1 MANQKKRKTNRTR
14 MKAERQDYRMGGR
27 VGYAKGD
34 VVIDPRTGRPS
45 RAIQDIA
52 NPESNIEKNVTIN
65 VPQQAMAGE
74 PLQAQVTAQDLRS
87 ALQNYTPPVTTQ
99 QPIALQGEAT
109 TPITPPTQAKIGT
122 QQYIPTQQD
131 LQAAVQERGRLAA
144 EQAGIETRGRDT
156 LETDREGWWTQY
168 GYGSAQEA
176 LQTGRF
182 QMDPTTRQWV
192 LKTATSTTT
201 SPITQQTFEAERRQ
215 RMIETGREAK
225 AIARGEIPEGM
236 IPTQEIVS
244 VPTGPEYESEAIQL
258 AQRKGVTPEYV
269 KQVGLET
276 VKQME
281 DVAKVAAPK
290 PLTTAQMEAAQV
302 TEAPEVTAARAALS
316 PEALAEAARVERVE
330 PIEAAKVEIIP
341 GALTERV
348 VGALSPE
355 AKAQAAQVA
364 GTTLSRITRAKK
376 QLSNAGVSDEDI
388 AELGNDPEALE
399 TRLADFSETQR
410 GIIAGLPQEA
420 LVSNQLDSL
429 LKGIEE
435 GEIPTWAGP
444 AVASVEAML
453 AQRGLSASTVGRDA
467 LFNAI
472 IQSAI
477 PLAQSNAQAIQQSV
491 SQQRS
496 IEAQVELTNAQ
507 FRQQTALSNADK
519 VFQLNMAQFSSD
531 QQIAL
536 SNSKFLQTVGL
547 TEASMEQQ
555 SVMQNAVL
563 MSQANLAE
571 ADFYQKAQIQNAQS
585 FLQMDVQ
592 NLNNQQQANILK
604 AQQQQQILLSNQSAQ
619 NAARQFNAAS
629 ENQTQQFMASL
640 SSQVEQFNAQ
650 QVNAANQFNVQQQ
663 NAAEARRVANQLEI
677 NKANAAIVNQTKQFN
692 EQIEFN
698 RVTFNAQN
706 AQAIEQSNIEWRRKA
721 NLANT
726 VAQNEAN
733 RLNTQ
738 NAFGLS
744 SQAQAFL
751 WQELRDQAD
760 YDFKWA
766 VSSADRKVNAMIA
779 AASTEGEAA
788 KNWSTNFNNVSS
800 TLDRLFG

>member
-1 MANQKKRKTNRTR
+1 MAKKKSKRTR
-14 MKAERQDYRMGGR
+14 YTTGGRVDMSKGGR
-27 VGYAKGD
+27 VGFAEGD
-34 VVIDPRTGRPS
+34 VVIDPRTGKAVP
-45 RAIQDIA
+45 AIRTT
-52 NPESNIEKNVTIN
+52 PETSMEQNVTPN

-74 PLQAQVTAQDLRS
+74 PTNISQQ
-87 ALQNYTPPVTTQ
+87 PVQ
-99 QPIALQGEAT
+99 KPIALQGEAT
-109 TPITPPTQAKIGT
+109 TPITPPTQAQIGT
-122 QQYIPTQQD
+122 QQYIPTQED
-131 LQAAVQERGRLAA
+131 IQAAAQERGRLAA
-144 EQAGIETRGRDT
+144 EQAGIGTTGRDT
-156 LETDREGWWTQY
+156 FETDREGWWTQY

-182 QMDPTTRQWV
+182 QMDPVTRQWV
-192 LKTATSTTT
+192 LKQDTTT
-201 SPITQQTFEAERRQ
+201 TTTAPLTQETFEAERRQ
-215 RMIETGREAK
+215 RMIETGREAG

-269 KQVGLET
+269 KEVGLET
-276 VKQME
+276 VRQME
-281 DVAKVAAPK
+281 DVAEVTAPT
-290 PLTTAQMEAAQV
+290 PLTAAQMEAAQI
-302 TEAPEVTAARAALS
+302 TEAPEVTAARAAVS

-348 VGALSPE
+348 IGSLSTE

-399 TRLADFSETQR
+399 ARLADFSEAQR

-429 LKGIEE
+429 LAGIEE

-571 ADFYQKAQIQNAQS
+571 ADFYQKAQIQNAQA

-592 NLNNQQQANILK
+592 NLNNQQQANVLK

-698 RVTFNAQN
+698 RVSFNAQN

-733 RLNTQ
+733 RLNVQ
-738 NAFGLS
+738 NAFSLS
-744 SQAQAFL
+744 SQAQSFL

-800 TLDRLFG
+800 TLDRLFGT